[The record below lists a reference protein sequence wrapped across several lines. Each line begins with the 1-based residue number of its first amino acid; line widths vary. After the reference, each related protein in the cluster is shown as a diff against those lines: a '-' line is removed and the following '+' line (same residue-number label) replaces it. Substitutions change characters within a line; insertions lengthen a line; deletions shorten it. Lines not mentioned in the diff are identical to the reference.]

1 MDKHDTAQG
10 LLSLEGALADSK
22 ARAAQLKALYSE
34 NPQNLELSLL
44 YQRELTHM
52 KSIQSNMLNLT
63 RYSKTSAFAPS
74 RAEVSNHA
82 QASVAG
88 IQHYNGAKPLK

>member
-1 MDKHDTAQG
+1 MNKHNTAQD
-10 LLSLEGALADSK
+10 LLSLESTLADSK

-52 KSIQSNMLNLT
+52 KSIQSDMLNLT
-63 RYSKTSAFAPS
+63 RYSKTSAFVSS
-74 RAEVSNHA
+74 RVEVSNHA
-82 QASVAG
+82 QASIAG
-88 IQHYNGAKPLK
+88 IQRYNGTKPFK